1 MGGGYLKG
9 GYSFF
14 IGSCGGFE
22 MSLVQTTLLQ
32 ISELRGAHPTI
43 ALPAN
48 MVAELG
54 EDAMFVTLPIG
65 RVGAR
70 SRNGRTYTREAVQAI
85 VDAVNKNKPEGRW
98 GHLRDEDRPYEYAPP
113 AMRWLAAMIDG
124 EGVAW
129 AKGIPVTAE
138 AREHF
143 RLAKIAGSRV
153 GTSVYGF
160 GRMDG
165 DNVVAFELES
175 IDLAAPD
182 RVGIPETAAEPII
195 TKETEDNT
203 MPDQIHLEDV
213 PESIKKQIL
222 EQYDAQQSGARLTE
236 MEAENKT
243 LKEQVSTVTAERDA
257 ARGEASTLLATYVKA
272 KIAEAVKLEPVQKLV
287 SKLVGIKETDDG
299 KLSIDGVSTVAEA
312 DKALETV
319 LADEDLEAFNKESVK
334 EMMGPD
340 FVQPANR
347 KDKGEPV
354 LGSPLPS

>member
-1 MGGGYLKG
+1 
-9 GYSFF
+9 
-14 IGSCGGFE
+14 
-22 MSLVQTTLLQ
+22 
-32 ISELRGAHPTI
+32 
-43 ALPAN
+43 
-48 MVAELG
+48 
-54 EDAMFVTLPIG
+54 
-65 RVGAR
+65 
-70 SRNGRTYTREAVQAI
+70 
-85 VDAVNKNKPEGRW
+85 
-98 GHLRDEDRPYEYAPP
+98 
-113 AMRWLAAMIDG
+113 
-124 EGVAW
+124 
-129 AKGIPVTAE
+129 
-138 AREHF
+138 
-143 RLAKIAGSRV
+143 
-153 GTSVYGF
+153 
-160 GRMDG
+160 
-165 DNVVAFELES
+165 
-175 IDLAAPD
+175 
-182 RVGIPETAAEPII
+182 
-195 TKETEDNT
+195 